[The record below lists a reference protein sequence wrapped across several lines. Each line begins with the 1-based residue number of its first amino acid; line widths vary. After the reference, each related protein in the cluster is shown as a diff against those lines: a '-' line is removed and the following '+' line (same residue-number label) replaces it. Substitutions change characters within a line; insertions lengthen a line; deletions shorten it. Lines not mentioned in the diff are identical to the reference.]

1 MSNLPQPAAL
11 VQVLRTSFTKDSK
24 HYCQCGQY
32 CPKANA
38 CLPRTDAVQEPYYT
52 IQRHPAANGCRWSV
66 LMWDPEKEFAY
77 RKTNQTWPSP
87 CQAAHSA
94 AKQALR
100 EGRNVRLDR
109 AIDVTNFDLSALEVK
124 VATELYEASDIR
136 FAALASTQAAAMP
149 AWVVSEIQGEL
160 VEAA

>member
-1 MSNLPQPAAL
+1 MSTLPQAAAL
-11 VQVLRTSFTKDSK
+11 VKVLRSGFTKDGK

-38 CLPRTDAVQEPYYT
+38 CIPRTDAVQEPYYT
-52 IQRHPAANGCRWSV
+52 IQRHAVANGYRWSV

-100 EGRNVRLDR
+100 EGRNVRLDL
-109 AIDVTNFDLSALEVK
+109 AVDVANFDLGALEVK

-136 FAALASTQAAAMP
+136 FAAMASTQAAAMP
-149 AWVVSEIQGEL
+149 AWFVAEVRAE
-160 VEAA
+160 VA